1 MLTQERQ
8 IMLPCRLERTSSWR
22 LGEGVGGEPGDGSQN
37 TEGVLCSVTTYNVT
51 LDKSISFPPPTN
63 EFIYLWIKKKGG
75 VDYSSYEISSFW
87 ESNENHTWIT
97 MILVCKQ
104 WVIKIKWKYENP
116 L

>member
-8 IMLPCRLERTSSWR
+8 IMLPCRLEHTSSWR

-37 TEGVLCSVTTYNVT
+37 MEGVLCSVTTYTMT
-51 LDKSISFPPPTN
+51 LNKSISFSPPTN

-75 VDYSSYEISSFW
+75 GFG
-87 ESNENHTWIT
+87 
-97 MILVCKQ
+97 ILQ
-104 WVIKIKWKYENP
+104 LWNFIILGIKWEPHLDYYDLN